1 MTDRDH
7 VVHLSRQV
15 HDAWARSDVATLEGL
30 IASDYHHVDVY
41 GRVFDRAA
49 WLAYAASPRSPG
61 QLRTV
66 DEEAAVI
73 GGAAVVTSTLLL
85 PGLAEAPVVRL
96 TQVWRRT
103 ADGWR
108 RSWYQAT
115 RVEHSPQG

>member
-1 MTDRDH
+1 MTDQDH

-15 HDAWARSDVATLEGL
+15 HDAWARSDVATLEAL

-41 GRVFDRAA
+41 GRVFDRDA
-49 WLAYAASPRSPG
+49 WLAYAANPRAPG
-61 QLRTV
+61 DLQTV

-73 GGAAVVTSTLLL
+73 GDAAVVTSMLLL
-85 PGLAEAPVVRL
+85 PELIEAPVVQL

-103 ADGWR
+103 GDAWR
-108 RSWYQAT
+108 RGWYQAT